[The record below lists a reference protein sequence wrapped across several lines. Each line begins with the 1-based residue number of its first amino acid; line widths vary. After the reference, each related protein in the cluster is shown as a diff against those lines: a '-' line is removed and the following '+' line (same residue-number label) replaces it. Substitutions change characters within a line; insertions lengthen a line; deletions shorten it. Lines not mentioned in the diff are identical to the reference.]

1 MINRVRYAKMSLF
14 IGALR
19 FRLRVFPRGFRRV
32 DGAHLRLLAWG
43 RLVRDGAR
51 LRLRR
56 PPPAILAGK
65 VSRMCLEMMSLYP
78 SGLSAMSERMR
89 PPSVGGAP

>member
-14 IGALR
+14 IQALR
-19 FRLRVFPRGFRRV
+19 FRIRVFPRGFRRV
-32 DGAHLRLLAWG
+32 DGSRLRLLA
-43 RLVRDGAR
+43 RKRPVRDGGR

-65 VSRMCLEMMSLYP
+65 VSQMCLEMMSLYP
-78 SGLSAMSERMR
+78 SGLSAMSERM
-89 PPSVGGAP
+89 